1 MSILLFGLRTE
12 TIGVIIF
19 NMQDSGYTQIAAAL
33 SVLVLALVLGSGLV
47 VRKVTK
53 GQVGF

>member
-1 MSILLFGLRTE
+1 LLFGLRTE

-33 SVLVLALVLGSGLV
+33 SVLVLGIILASNLM
-47 VRKVTK
+47 VRRMTR
-53 GQVGF
+53 GEVGF